1 MSISPVNDID
11 GHDELSIE
19 INVPVIQDLN
29 DNTYIDVGTK
39 EPPDIIIA
47 PDPDQSPTKKI
58 KLSSSSVRQYF
69 EANQTVYN
77 PKLKKDVSGSRCK
90 ECGLVFCS
98 NISTNLKRHLRMYH
112 LEIFNKVESKCFLC
126 QILLVTLIY

>member
-11 GHDELSIE
+11 GHDEFSME

-77 PKLKKDVSGSRCK
+77 PKLKKMKLISRKDGAENCYRP
-90 ECGLVFCS
+90 
-98 NISTNLKRHLRMYH
+98 TR
-112 LEIFNKVESKCFLC
+112 SKSQC
-126 QILLVTLIY
+126 